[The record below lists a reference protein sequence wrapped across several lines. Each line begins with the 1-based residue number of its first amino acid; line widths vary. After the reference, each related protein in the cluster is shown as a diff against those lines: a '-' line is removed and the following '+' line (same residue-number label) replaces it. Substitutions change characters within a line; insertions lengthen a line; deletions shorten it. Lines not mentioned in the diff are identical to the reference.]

1 MFIDSH
7 ECANLYDIARVGQ
20 LEFDIVHEDVVG
32 DSLVERL
39 HCTKEEQVEW
49 LNLRRHPW
57 RDCDDL
63 HTLLVRNERRDV
75 FMLWELDSFKSV
87 QNKVN
92 S

>member
-1 MFIDSH
+1 MLIGNY
-7 ECANLYDIARVGQ
+7 ERANLQDIARVGQ

-39 HCTKEEQVEW
+39 HCTKEKQVER

-63 HTLLVRNERRDV
+63 HALLVRNERRDV
-75 FMLWELDSFKSV
+75 FMLWELDSFKRV
-87 QNKVN
+87 QIR
-92 S
+92 